1 MASTNGRKEMFTWI
15 PSESGQ
21 LLLIIRVVDQLN
33 IEATVEYKI
42 NEILAGYNFAKLIL
56 PCIFYVF

>member
-1 MASTNGRKEMFTWI
+1 MWRVKMFTWI

-42 NEILAGYNFAKLIL
+42 NEIAGYNFAKLIL
-56 PCIFYVF
+56 ACIFYVF

>member
-1 MASTNGRKEMFTWI
+1 MFTWI
-15 PSESGQ
+15 PSESRQ

-42 NEILAGYNFAKLIL
+42 NEIAGYNFAKLIL